1 MPSTTN
7 KNPARRFPGK
17 STTMATVQELDKSN
31 QRIKKMF
38 AGIAPRYDL
47 MNHVLSANVDRWWRR
62 QTVRHLRIT
71 SKLPVLD
78 VCTGT
83 GDLAISMAKEFPDDV
98 RVLGMDFCSEML
110 DIARDKQKKKNIAD
124 TKLQF
129 LEADTQVLPLE
140 DNSVQ
145 IVTVAF
151 GLRNV
156 NDTLKG
162 LTEMIRV
169 CKPGGQVVVLEF
181 SKPTVFGLKQMYDWY
196 FRFVLPAIGQ
206 TFAKN
211 KESAYAYLPESVR
224 RFPCGQELATLMKT
238 AGLKSVDVVPMTGGI
253 ATLYVGAK

>member
-1 MPSTTN
+1 
-7 KNPARRFPGK
+7 
-17 STTMATVQELDKSN
+17 MAVVQELDKSN
-31 QRIKKMF
+31 ERIKKMF

-62 QTVRHLRIT
+62 QTVRRLRIT
-71 SKLPVLD
+71 SQSPVLD

-83 GDLAISMAKEFPDDV
+83 GDLAISMAKDLPANV

-110 DIARDKQKKKNIAD
+110 DIARVKQTKQSIAES
-124 TKLQF
+124 KLQF

-140 DNSVQ
+140 DSSVQ

-156 NDTLKG
+156 NDTRKG
-162 LTEMIRV
+162 LSEMIRV
-169 CKPGGQVVVLEF
+169 CEPGGQVVVLEF
-181 SKPTVFGLKQMYDWY
+181 SKPTVVGLKQMYDWY
-196 FRFVLPAIGQ
+196 FRYVLPTIGQ

-224 RFPCGQELATLMKT
+224 RFPCGEELASLMRQT
-238 AGLKSVDVVPMTGGI
+238 GLKSVDIIPMTGGI
-253 ATLYVGAK
+253 ATLYVGVK